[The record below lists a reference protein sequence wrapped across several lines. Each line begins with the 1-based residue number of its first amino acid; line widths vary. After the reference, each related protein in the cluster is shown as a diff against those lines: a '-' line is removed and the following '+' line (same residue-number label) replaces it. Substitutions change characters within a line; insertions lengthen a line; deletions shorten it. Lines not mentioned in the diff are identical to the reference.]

1 MLSTTVDADEMD
13 RQEIEAT
20 TAEFEAKLAKWKA
33 AQAGPRL
40 TKSKAG
46 GLYGRKPKVP
56 REKFEAQVAATR
68 ATLKA
73 RQKRE
78 LSFPAPKCTK

>member
-1 MLSTTVDADEMD
+1 MSGDVEQTD
-13 RQEIEAT
+13 RQEIAAT
-20 TAEFEAKLAKWKA
+20 ESEFFAKLAKWKA

-56 REKFEAQVAATR
+56 REKFEAQVEATR